1 MTETTLRV
9 MNVFPAGCFVRE
21 NELYNRRAGEA
32 SLSDVWRNSFAKQ
45 VRPLAVN

>member
-1 MTETTLRV
+1 MFFLQAV
-9 MNVFPAGCFVRE
+9 FVRE

-32 SLSDVWRNSFAKQ
+32 SFSDVWRNSFAKQ